1 VQTDPLPAGNYVATA
16 NAAVSSS
23 AETALCWFDPVSTGG
38 NTDDGWTMSFGTTT
52 TETTATLSLW
62 DRFPSIAAN
71 DSIGL
76 YCDNTGGSEFGSTT
90 YTNLTITVMPVS
102 SIDVKS

>member
-1 VQTDPLPAGNYVATA
+1 MQTDPLPAGNYVATA

-76 YCDNTGGSEFGSTT
+76 YCDNTGG
-90 YTNLTITVMPVS
+90 VR
-102 SIDVKS
+102 IDDLHQPHHHGDAGQQHRR